1 MLSRSFPLNI
11 SRISRLA
18 LALAFGV
25 TLSACSSTPP
35 DQLPSE
41 QAAPGT
47 ASRPILSA
55 DEAKNFQQARY
66 FTAMDPNAAPWSP
79 YAIRLPQQPNFVVG
93 PAGTQGV
100 THTTIQAAVDAAI
113 AKHSS
118 SRQYIA
124 ILPGEYEGTVYVP
137 AAPGS
142 VTLYGTGD
150 KPIDVKIGLAIDSE
164 MDTTTWRRL
173 VNPAGKYMPGKPAWY
188 MFDRCQSKHSA
199 TVGVMCSAVF
209 WSQNNGLQLQNLTIE
224 NNLGD
229 SVDAGNH
236 QAVALR
242 SDGDQVQIDK
252 VNILGRQNTFFVT
265 NSGVENTLKN
275 NRITRTL
282 VTNSYIE
289 GDVDIVSGRG
299 AVVFD
304 NTDFRV
310 MNTRTQQE
318 GYVFA
323 PATLSNMFY
332 GFLAVNS
339 RFTAMGDGVAQLG
352 RSLDVDS
359 ASNGQVVI
367 RDSVINEGF
376 NMAKP
381 WGNAA
386 ISQRPYAGNTGA
398 VDDKGNVQ
406 RNLNDANFNRMW
418 EYNNRGVG
426 SKVIAEPKQ

>member
-1 MLSRSFPLNI
+1 MNI

-35 DQLPSE
+35 DQQPSE
-41 QAAPGT
+41 QVAPGT

-55 DEAKNFQQARY
+55 AEAKNFTRAHY
-66 FTAMDPNAAPWSP
+66 FSAMDPNAAPWTPSS
-79 YAIRLPQQPNFVVG
+79 INLPKQPDFVVG
-93 PAGTQGV
+93 PAGAEGV
-100 THTTIQAAVDAAI
+100 THTSIQAAVDAAI
-113 AKHSS
+113 TKHSA

-142 VTLYGTGD
+142 ITLYGLGE
-150 KPIDVKIGLAIDSE
+150 KAVDVKIGLAIDSE
-164 MDTTTWRRL
+164 IDSTTWRRL

-188 MFDRCQSKHSA
+188 MFDSCQSKRAA

-209 WSQNNGLQLQNLTIE
+209 WSQNNGLQLQNLTIA

-229 SVDAGNH
+229 SVDAGTH

-242 SDGDQVQIDK
+242 SDGDQVQINN

-265 NSGVENTLKN
+265 NSGVQ
-275 NRITRTL
+275 NRLQNDRQTRTL
-282 VTNSYIE
+282 VSNSYIE

-310 MNTRTQQE
+310 VNSRTQKE
-318 GYVFA
+318 AYVFA
-323 PATLSNMFY
+323 PATLKSVTY

-339 RFTAMGDGVAQLG
+339 RFTASGDGVAQLG

-359 ASNGQVVI
+359 ATSGQVVI
-367 RDSVINEGF
+367 RDSAINEGF
-376 NMAKP
+376 NVAKP
-381 WGNAA
+381 WADAA
-386 ISQRPYAGNTGA
+386 ISSRPFSGNTGA
-398 VDDKGNVQ
+398 VDAKGVPQ
-406 RNLNDANFNRMW
+406 RNLNDSSFNRMW

-426 SKVIAEPKQ
+426 SVIVAEPKQ

>member
-1 MLSRSFPLNI
+1 LNI

-79 YAIRLPQQPNFVVG
+79 YAIRLPAQPNFIVG

-100 THTTIQAAVDAAI
+100 THTTIQAAIDAAI

-142 VTLYGTGD
+142 VTLYGTGE

-164 MDTTTWRRL
+164 IDTTTWRRL
-173 VNPAGKYMPGKPAWY
+173 VNPGGKYMPGKPAWY
-188 MFDRCQSKHSA
+188 MFDRCQSKQSA
-199 TVGVMCSAVF
+199 TIGVMCSAVF

-310 MNTRTQQE
+310 MNSRTQQE

>member
-1 MLSRSFPLNI
+1 MNT

-41 QAAPGT
+41 QVAPGT
-47 ASRPILSA
+47 ASRPILTA

-66 FTAMDPNAAPWSP
+66 FTAMDPNATPWSP
-79 YAIRLPQQPNFVVG
+79 YAIRLPAQPDFVVG
-93 PAGTQGV
+93 ATGGQGV
-100 THTTIQAAVDAAI
+100 THTSIQAAVDAAI

-118 SRQYIA
+118 TRQYIA
-124 ILPGEYEGTVYVP
+124 ILPGEYQGTVYVP
-137 AAPGS
+137 AASGS
-142 VTLYGTGD
+142 VTLYGTGE
-150 KPIDVKIGLAIDSE
+150 KPLDVKIGLALDSE
-164 MDTTTWRRL
+164 MDTATWRRL
-173 VNPAGKYMPGKPAWY
+173 VNPAGRYMPGKPAWY

-199 TVGVMCSAVF
+199 TVGVMCSAVV

-265 NSGVENTLKN
+265 NSGVENALKT

-310 MNTRTQQE
+310 MNSRTQQE

-339 RFTAMGDGVAQLG
+339 RFTAAGDGVAQLG
-352 RSLDVDS
+352 RSLDADP

-398 VDDKGNVQ
+398 VDDKGIVQ
-406 RNLNDANFNRMW
+406 RNLNDAKFNRMW

>member
-1 MLSRSFPLNI
+1 LNI

-79 YAIRLPQQPNFVVG
+79 YAIRLPAQPNFVVG

-142 VTLYGTGD
+142 VTLYGTGE

-164 MDTTTWRRL
+164 IDTTTWRRL
-173 VNPAGKYMPGKPAWY
+173 VNPGGKYMPGKPAWY
-188 MFDRCQSKHSA
+188 MFDRCQSKQSA
-199 TVGVMCSAVF
+199 TIGVMCSAVF

-265 NSGVENTLKN
+265 NSSVENTLKN

-310 MNTRTQQE
+310 MNSRTQQE

-406 RNLNDANFNRMW
+406 RNLNDASFNRMW

>member
-1 MLSRSFPLNI
+1 MNI

-79 YAIRLPQQPNFVVG
+79 YAIRLPAQPNFVVG

-100 THTTIQAAVDAAI
+100 THTTIQAAIDAAI

-142 VTLYGTGD
+142 VTLYGTGE

-164 MDTTTWRRL
+164 IDTTTWRRL
-173 VNPAGKYMPGKPAWY
+173 VNPGGKYMPGKPAWY
-188 MFDRCQSKHSA
+188 MFDRCQSKQSA
-199 TVGVMCSAVF
+199 TIGMMCSAVF

-310 MNTRTQQE
+310 MNSRTQQE

>member
-1 MLSRSFPLNI
+1 MNI

-41 QAAPGT
+41 QVAPGT
-47 ASRPILSA
+47 ASRPILST

-79 YAIRLPQQPNFVVG
+79 YAIRLPAQPNFVVG

-150 KPIDVKIGLAIDSE
+150 KPIDVKIGMAIDSE
-164 MDTTTWRRL
+164 MDTATWRRL
-173 VNPAGKYMPGKPAWY
+173 VNPGGKYMPGKPAWY

-209 WSQNNGLQLQNLTIE
+209 WSQNTGLQLQNLTIE

-265 NSGVENTLKN
+265 NSGVDNTLKN

-386 ISQRPYAGNTGA
+386 ISQRPYAGNTGT
-398 VDDKGNVQ
+398 VDEKGNVQ

-426 SKVIAEPKQ
+426 SKVVAEPKQ

>member
-41 QAAPGT
+41 QVAPGT
-47 ASRPILSA
+47 ASRPILST

-79 YAIRLPQQPNFVVG
+79 YAIRLPAQPNFVVG

-142 VTLYGTGD
+142 VTLYGTGE

-164 MDTTTWRRL
+164 MDTASWRRL
-173 VNPAGKYMPGKPAWY
+173 VNPGGKYMPGKPAWY

-209 WSQNNGLQLQNLTIE
+209 WSQNTGLQLQNLTIE

-265 NSGVENTLKN
+265 NSGVDNTLKN
-275 NRITRTL
+275 NRITRTV

-398 VDDKGNVQ
+398 VDEKGNVQ

-426 SKVIAEPKQ
+426 SKVVAEPKQ

>member
-1 MLSRSFPLNI
+1 MNI

-41 QAAPGT
+41 QVAPGT

-79 YAIRLPQQPNFVVG
+79 YAIRLPEQPNFVVG

-100 THTTIQAAVDAAI
+100 THTSIQAAVDAAI

-142 VTLYGTGD
+142 VTIYGTGE

-164 MDTTTWRRL
+164 IDTATWRHL
-173 VNPAGKYMPGKPAWY
+173 VNPGGKYMPGKPAWY

-199 TVGVMCSAVF
+199 TVGLMCSAVF

-242 SDGDQVQIDK
+242 SDGDRVQIDK

-265 NSGVENTLKN
+265 NSGVDNTLKN

-289 GDVDIVSGRG
+289 GDVDMVSGRG

-323 PATLSNMFY
+323 PATQSNLFY

-359 ASNGQVVI
+359 ATNGQVVI

-398 VDDKGNVQ
+398 VDEKGNVQ

-426 SKVIAEPKQ
+426 SKVITEPKQ

>member
-1 MLSRSFPLNI
+1 MNI

-79 YAIRLPQQPNFVVG
+79 YAIRLPAQPNFVVG

-142 VTLYGTGD
+142 VTLYGAGE

-164 MDTTTWRRL
+164 IDTTTWRRL
-173 VNPAGKYMPGKPAWY
+173 VNPGGKYMPGKPAWY
-188 MFDRCQSKHSA
+188 MFDRCQSKQSA
-199 TVGVMCSAVF
+199 TIGVMCSAVF

-310 MNTRTQQE
+310 MNSRTQQE

>member
-1 MLSRSFPLNI
+1 MNI

-35 DQLPSE
+35 DLLPSE

-79 YAIRLPQQPNFVVG
+79 YAIRLPAQPNFVVG

-142 VTLYGTGD
+142 VTLYGTGE

-164 MDTTTWRRL
+164 IDTTTWRRL
-173 VNPAGKYMPGKPAWY
+173 VNPGGKYMPGKPAWY
-188 MFDRCQSKHSA
+188 MFDRCQSKQSA
-199 TVGVMCSAVF
+199 TIGVMCSAVF

-310 MNTRTQQE
+310 MNSRTQQE

>member
-1 MLSRSFPLNI
+1 MNI

-41 QAAPGT
+41 QVAPGT
-47 ASRPILSA
+47 AFRPILST

-79 YAIRLPQQPNFVVG
+79 YAIRLPAQPNFVVG
-93 PAGTQGV
+93 PAGIQGV

-142 VTLYGTGD
+142 VTLYGTGE

-164 MDTTTWRRL
+164 MDTATWRRL
-173 VNPAGKYMPGKPAWY
+173 VNPGGKYMPGKPAWY

-209 WSQNNGLQLQNLTIE
+209 WSQNTGLQLQNLTIE

-265 NSGVENTLKN
+265 NSGVDNTLKN

-398 VDDKGNVQ
+398 VDEKGNVQ

-426 SKVIAEPKQ
+426 SKVVAEPKQ

>member
-1 MLSRSFPLNI
+1 MNI

-35 DQLPSE
+35 DQQPSE
-41 QAAPGT
+41 QVAPGT
-47 ASRPILSA
+47 SSRPVLSA
-55 DEAKNFQQARY
+55 DEAKNFTQARY
-66 FTAMDPNAAPWSP
+66 FTAMDPNAAAWAPSS
-79 YAIRLPQQPNFVVG
+79 ITLPKQPNFVVG
-93 PAGTQGV
+93 PAGAEGV
-100 THTTIQAAVDAAI
+100 THTSIQAAVDAAI
-113 AKHSS
+113 TKHSA

-142 VTLYGTGD
+142 ITLYGLGE
-150 KPIDVKIGLAIDSE
+150 KAIDVKIGLAIDSE
-164 MDTTTWRRL
+164 INTTTWRHL

-188 MFDRCQSKHSA
+188 MFDNCLSKRTA
-199 TVGVMCSAVF
+199 TIGVMCSAVV
-209 WSQNNGLQLQNLTIE
+209 WSQNNGLQLQNLTIQ
-224 NNLGD
+224 NTLGD

-242 SDGDQVQIDK
+242 SDGDKVQINN

-265 NSGVENTLKN
+265 NSGVQNTLQN
-275 NRITRTL
+275 NRLTRTL
-282 VTNSYIE
+282 VTNSYVE
-289 GDVDIVSGRG
+289 GDVDLVSGRG

-304 NTDFRV
+304 NTEFRV
-310 MNTRTQQE
+310 VNSRTQQE

-323 PATLSNMFY
+323 PATQSNLFY

-339 RFTAMGDGVAQLG
+339 RFTAAGDGVAQLG

-359 ASNGQVVI
+359 ATNGQVVI

-381 WGNAA
+381 WADAA
-386 ISQRPYAGNTGA
+386 ISKRPFSGNTGA

-418 EYNNRGVG
+418 EFNNRGLG
-426 SKVIAEPKQ
+426 SKVVAEPKQ

>member
-1 MLSRSFPLNI
+1 MNI

-35 DQLPSE
+35 DQQPSE
-41 QAAPGT
+41 QVAPGT
-47 ASRPILSA
+47 SSRPVLSA
-55 DEAKNFQQARY
+55 DEAKNFTQARY
-66 FTAMDPNAAPWSP
+66 FTAMDPNAAAWAPSS
-79 YAIRLPQQPNFVVG
+79 ITLPKQPNFVVG
-93 PAGTQGV
+93 PAGAEGV
-100 THTTIQAAVDAAI
+100 THTSIQAAVDAAI
-113 AKHSS
+113 TKHSA

-142 VTLYGTGD
+142 ITLYGLGE
-150 KPIDVKIGLAIDSE
+150 KAIDVKIGLAIDSE
-164 MDTTTWRRL
+164 IDTTTWRHL

-188 MFDRCQSKHSA
+188 MFDNCQSKRTA
-199 TVGVMCSAVF
+199 TIGVMCSAVV
-209 WSQNNGLQLQNLTIE
+209 WSQNNGLQLQNLTIQ
-224 NNLGD
+224 NTLGD

-242 SDGDQVQIDK
+242 SDGDKVQINN

-265 NSGVENTLKN
+265 NSGVQNTLQN
-275 NRITRTL
+275 NRLTRTL
-282 VTNSYIE
+282 VTNSYVE
-289 GDVDIVSGRG
+289 GDVDLVSGRA

-304 NTDFRV
+304 NTEFRV
-310 MNTRTQQE
+310 VNSRTQQE

-323 PATLSNMFY
+323 PATQSNLFY

-339 RFTAMGDGVAQLG
+339 RFTAAGDGVAQLG

-359 ASNGQVVI
+359 ATNGQVVI

-381 WGNAA
+381 WADAA
-386 ISQRPYAGNTGA
+386 ISKRPFSGNTGA

-418 EYNNRGVG
+418 EFNNRGLG
-426 SKVIAEPKQ
+426 SKVVAEPKQ

>member
-79 YAIRLPQQPNFVVG
+79 YAIRLPEQPNFVVG
-93 PAGTQGV
+93 PAGSAGI
-100 THTTIQAAVDAAI
+100 THTSIQAAVDAAI

-142 VTLYGTGD
+142 VTLYGTGE

-173 VNPAGKYMPGKPAWY
+173 VNPGGKYMPGKPAWY

-199 TVGVMCSAVF
+199 TVGVMCSAVV

-323 PATLSNMFY
+323 PATQSNLFY

-381 WGNAA
+381 WSNAA

-398 VDDKGNVQ
+398 VDEKGNVQ

>member
-1 MLSRSFPLNI
+1 MNI

-41 QAAPGT
+41 QAAPGK

-79 YAIRLPQQPNFVVG
+79 YAIRLPAQPNFVVG

-142 VTLYGTGD
+142 VTLYGTGE

-164 MDTTTWRRL
+164 IDTTTWRRL
-173 VNPAGKYMPGKPAWY
+173 VNPGGKYMPGKPAWY
-188 MFDRCQSKHSA
+188 MFDRCQSKQSA
-199 TVGVMCSAVF
+199 TIGVMCSAVF

-310 MNTRTQQE
+310 MNSRTQQE

>member
-1 MLSRSFPLNI
+1 MLCRSFPLNI

-55 DEAKNFQQARY
+55 EEAKNFQQARY
-66 FTAMDPNAAPWSP
+66 FTAMDPNATPWSP
-79 YAIRLPQQPNFVVG
+79 YAIRLPAQPNFVVG

-100 THTTIQAAVDAAI
+100 THNTIQAAVDAAI

-142 VTLYGTGD
+142 VTLYGTGE

-164 MDTTTWRRL
+164 IDTATWRRL
-173 VNPAGKYMPGKPAWY
+173 VNPGGKYMPGKPAWY

-310 MNTRTQQE
+310 MNSRTQQE

-359 ASNGQVVI
+359 ATNGQVVI

-386 ISQRPYAGNTGA
+386 VSQRPYAGNTGA
-398 VDDKGNVQ
+398 VDEKGNVQ
-406 RNLNDANFNRMW
+406 RNLNEANFNRMW

>member
-1 MLSRSFPLNI
+1 MSI
-11 SRISRLA
+11 SSHYRLA
-18 LALAFGV
+18 LALAIGV
-25 TLSACSSTPP
+25 TLSACSSTPA
-35 DQLPSE
+35 DQQPSE

-47 ASRPILSA
+47 ASRPVLSA

-79 YAIRLPQQPNFVVG
+79 YAISLPAQPNFVVG
-93 PAGTQGV
+93 PAGAQGV
-100 THTTIQAAVDAAI
+100 THTSIQAAVDAAI

-124 ILPGEYEGTVYVP
+124 IMPGEYEGTVYVP

-142 VTLYGTGD
+142 VTLYGLGE
-150 KPIDVKIGLAIDSE
+150 KPLDVKIGLPIDSE
-164 MDTTTWRRL
+164 MDTATWRHL
-173 VNPAGKYMPGKPAWY
+173 VNRGGKYMPGKPAWY
-188 MFDRCQSKHSA
+188 MFDRCQSKQGA

-242 SDGDQVQIDK
+242 SDGDKVQIDK

-265 NSGVENTLKN
+265 NSGVQNALQN
-275 NRITRTL
+275 SRLTRTL

-310 MNTRTQQE
+310 VNSRTQQE

-339 RFTAMGDGVAQLG
+339 RFTAAGDGVAQLG
-352 RSLDVDS
+352 RSLDAD
-359 ASNGQVVI
+359 AATNGQVVI

-376 NMAKP
+376 NVAKP
-381 WGNAA
+381 WGDAA
-386 ISQRPYAGNTGA
+386 ISKRPYAGNTGT

-406 RNLNDANFNRMW
+406 RDLNDTKFNRMW

-426 SKVIAEPKQ
+426 SKVVAEPKQ

>member
-1 MLSRSFPLNI
+1 M

-18 LALAFGV
+18 MALAFGV

-35 DQLPSE
+35 DQRPSE

-55 DEAKNFQQARY
+55 DEAKNFSQAHY
-66 FTAMDPNAAPWSP
+66 FSSMDANAAPWSP
-79 YAIRLPQQPNFVVG
+79 SAIRLPEKPNFIVG
-93 PAGTQGV
+93 PAGTPGV
-100 THTTIQAAVDAAI
+100 THTSIQAAVDAAI
-113 AKHSS
+113 TRHSA

-124 ILPGEYEGTVYVP
+124 IMPGEYEGTVYVP

-142 VTLYGTGD
+142 ITIYGTGE
-150 KPIDVKIGLAIDSE
+150 KASDVKIGQAIDSE
-164 MDTTTWRRL
+164 IDSTTWRHL

-188 MFDRCQSKHSA
+188 MFDNCQSKRS
-199 TVGVMCSAVF
+199 TTIGVMCSAVF
-209 WSQNNGLQLQNLTIE
+209 WSQNNGLQLQNLTIQ
-224 NNLGD
+224 NTVGD

-242 SDGDQVQIDK
+242 SDGDKVQINK

-265 NSGVENTLKN
+265 NSGLQNTLQN
-275 NRITRTL
+275 NRLTRTL

-310 MNTRTQQE
+310 VNSRTQQE

-323 PATLSNMFY
+323 PATLSNLFY

-339 RFTAMGDGVAQLG
+339 RFTASGDNVAQLG
-352 RSLDVDS
+352 RSLDADS
-359 ASNGQVVI
+359 ATNGQVVI

-381 WGNAA
+381 WADAA
-386 ISQRPYAGNTGA
+386 ISKRPYSGNTGTL
-398 VDDKGNVQ
+398 DDKGNVQ

-418 EYNNRGVG
+418 EYNNRGLG
-426 SKVIAEPKQ
+426 SKVVAEPKQ

>member
-1 MLSRSFPLNI
+1 MNI

-55 DEAKNFQQARY
+55 EEAKNFQQARY
-66 FTAMDPNAAPWSP
+66 FTAMDPNATPWSP
-79 YAIRLPQQPNFVVG
+79 YAIRLPAQPNFVVG

-164 MDTTTWRRL
+164 IDTATWRRL
-173 VNPAGKYMPGKPAWY
+173 VNPGGKYMPGKPAWY

-310 MNTRTQQE
+310 MNSRTQQE

-323 PATLSNMFY
+323 PATLSNMFC

-359 ASNGQVVI
+359 ATNGQVVI

-386 ISQRPYAGNTGA
+386 VSQRPYAGNTGA

-406 RNLNDANFNRMW
+406 RNLNEANFNRMW

>member
-1 MLSRSFPLNI
+1 LNI

-79 YAIRLPQQPNFVVG
+79 YAIRLPAQPNFVVG

-142 VTLYGTGD
+142 VTLYGTGE

-164 MDTTTWRRL
+164 IDTTTWRRL
-173 VNPAGKYMPGKPAWY
+173 VNPGGKYMPGKPAWY
-188 MFDRCQSKHSA
+188 MFDRCQSKQSA
-199 TVGVMCSAVF
+199 TIGVMCSAVF

-310 MNTRTQQE
+310 MNSRTQQE

-339 RFTAMGDGVAQLG
+339 RFNAMGDGVAQLG

>member
-1 MLSRSFPLNI
+1 LQELPLNI

-41 QAAPGT
+41 QVAPGT

-79 YAIRLPQQPNFVVG
+79 YAIRLPEQPNFVVG

-100 THTTIQAAVDAAI
+100 THTSIQAAVDAAI

-142 VTLYGTGD
+142 VTIYGTGE

-164 MDTTTWRRL
+164 IDTATWRHL
-173 VNPAGKYMPGKPAWY
+173 VNPGGKYMPGKPAWY

-199 TVGVMCSAVF
+199 TVGLMCSAVF

-242 SDGDQVQIDK
+242 SDGDRVQIDK

-265 NSGVENTLKN
+265 NSGVDNTLKN

-289 GDVDIVSGRG
+289 GDVDMVSGRG

-323 PATLSNMFY
+323 PATQSNLFY

-359 ASNGQVVI
+359 ATNGQVVI

-398 VDDKGNVQ
+398 VDEKGNVQ